1 MFFFLHFQADVNS
14 DNVDDEDEDDTNNSP
29 KETDRLYPTAPL
41 ESDDTA
47 SVHSTSVWFSYAK
60 KENCTWAFTPRFN
73 SFLKKPICRDV
84 TS

>member
-1 MFFFLHFQADVNS
+1 MNTYTLIYFPGLYDLKFAFFPKLTCSFLHFQADVNS

-47 SVHSTSVWFSYAK
+47 SVHSTSV
-60 KENCTWAFTPRFN
+60 
-73 SFLKKPICRDV
+73 
-84 TS
+84 

>member
-1 MFFFLHFQADVNS
+1 MGFFFHLQADVNS

-47 SVHSTSVWFSYAK
+47 SVHSTSV
-60 KENCTWAFTPRFN
+60 
-73 SFLKKPICRDV
+73 
-84 TS
+84 

>member
-1 MFFFLHFQADVNS
+1 MFKSFSNFFVVCICILNGFFFHLQADVNS

-47 SVHSTSVWFSYAK
+47 SVHSTSV
-60 KENCTWAFTPRFN
+60 
-73 SFLKKPICRDV
+73 
-84 TS
+84 

>member
-1 MFFFLHFQADVNS
+1 MAETTYISHISKCHSKLTMCRISAKHNMFFFLHFQADVNS

-47 SVHSTSVWFSYAK
+47 SVHSTSV
-60 KENCTWAFTPRFN
+60 
-73 SFLKKPICRDV
+73 
-84 TS
+84 